1 MTSIVDAFLG
11 LHDAGLVL
19 QRLKK
24 NSKKSDGK
32 WKALSRKKM
41 KQKN

>member
-11 LHDAGLVL
+11 LHDAGMVL

-32 WKALSRKKM
+32 WKALSRDET
-41 KQKN
+41 KN